1 MANACL
7 ANLVLILAALSAIS
21 LSSAEDEQDTRA
33 RRPYIIH
40 IVKSA
45 KPSHFTSHQHWYAS
59 MLDQLSQSDPNG
71 RELLYTYNTVL
82 HGFAAML
89 SSAEVEAMESMDG
102 CLAVIPSSVH
112 QLDTTHSPEFLG
124 LSGPSGV
131 WSNFS
136 TYGQDIIVGVIDT
149 GIWPESK
156 SFSDAG
162 LGPVPSRWNGSCQVG
177 QNDFNTTIN
186 PTSEYA
192 SPRDSNTHG
201 THVASILAGAEV
213 NVSSS
218 YANGTASG
226 MAPQARLAIYK
237 VCWAKGCS
245 TTDIA
250 AAMDEAVAD
259 GVDIISISIGSSDVP
274 FYQSSRAIA
283 TFGVIEK
290 GFPVFASMGNRE
302 PNSSSLSNPIP
313 WVTTVGFIGINR
325 GRSSQCYVI
334 RMDNVIN
341 DNVDNFST
349 MW

>member
-156 SFSDAG
+156 SFSDA
-162 LGPVPSRWNGSCQVG
+162 
-177 QNDFNTTIN
+177 
-186 PTSEYA
+186 
-192 SPRDSNTHG
+192 
-201 THVASILAGAEV
+201 ASILAGAEV

-325 GRSSQCYVI
+325 GRSSQCYVVSYNAHNFWI
-334 RMDNVIN
+334 TMWVTYFSHAKRCIISDNV
-341 DNVDNFST
+341 V
-349 MW
+349 